1 MVTRGDNCVKEVSL
15 ETTDPLV
22 HFLFSQHRNDGFL
35 CFIEFFSFFLYI
47 FYTSFLFLFLY
58 IHVLPV
64 LGIFL
69 LFICVS

>member
-22 HFLFSQHRNDGFL
+22 PFLFSQHRNDGFL
-35 CFIEFFSFFLYI
+35 CFIEFFSLFLYI
-47 FYTSFLFLFLY
+47 FYTLFLFLFLY